1 MKSFCCNACHRIQPV
16 NPRNPNQKYCN
27 RADCQ
32 RARKREWQRKK
43 RASDPDYRQNQNDCQ
58 KRWRE
63 QQPHYWR
70 EYRKKK
76 QCSPPPP
83 DPPTAKMDGSTAY
96 FFVLPGKCIP
106 ISVPGK
112 NVKMDVIQATII
124 PVPHS
129 YDPAK
134 DDIIG
139 KFAALAYDLAKDSDQ
154 ARTPLRCSS

>member
-1 MKSFCCNACHRIQPV
+1 MKPFRCNACHRIQPI
-16 NPRNPNQKYCN
+16 NPRSSKQEYCN

-76 QCSPPPP
+76 QRSPPPP

-112 NVKMDVIQATII
+112 NVKMDAIQATII